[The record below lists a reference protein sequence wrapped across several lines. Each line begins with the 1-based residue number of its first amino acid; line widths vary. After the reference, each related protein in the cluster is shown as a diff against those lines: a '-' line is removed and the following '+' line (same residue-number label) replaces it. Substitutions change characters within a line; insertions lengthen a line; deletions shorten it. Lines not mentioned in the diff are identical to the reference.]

1 MRSRFD
7 IAFSPGQGKWKGKIF
22 RIGHLGYVDDG
33 DVLQA
38 MAALESCLSEMGYPA
53 KPGAAV
59 AAAEEV
65 FKQTR

>member
-1 MRSRFD
+1 
-7 IAFSPGQGKWKGKIF
+7 
-22 RIGHLGYVDDG
+22 
-33 DVLQA
+33 VLQA

-65 FKQTR
+65 YAQKG